1 MASQAINTCFVL
13 HATVETLWPTYAGT
27 VNDMPYAVRPMLAYT
42 FTLLELFRPTR
53 HTLLLPFPSSAPD
66 MFSTKFIATLAT
78 LATLAASAVA
88 SGVEMRGDIG
98 IITRP
103 AADAVWKVGTQE
115 TVAWKL
121 AFDPAPDAADGK
133 LFLNYVGEG
142 PSGDHHTGN
151 KPIAENINLKSGSL
165 DVSVPNIQPGE
176 QYTLTLFTGDQAV
189 TKPSSP
195 FTIKQQ

>member
-1 MASQAINTCFVL
+1 
-13 HATVETLWPTYAGT
+13 
-27 VNDMPYAVRPMLAYT
+27 
-42 FTLLELFRPTR
+42 
-53 HTLLLPFPSSAPD
+53 

-98 IITRP
+98 IFTKP
-103 AADAVWKVGTQE
+103 VEGAVWKVGTLE

-165 DVSVPNIQPGE
+165 NVSVPNIKSGE
-176 QYTLTLFTGDQAV
+176 KYTLTLFTGDQAV
-189 TKPSSP
+189 TKPSIP